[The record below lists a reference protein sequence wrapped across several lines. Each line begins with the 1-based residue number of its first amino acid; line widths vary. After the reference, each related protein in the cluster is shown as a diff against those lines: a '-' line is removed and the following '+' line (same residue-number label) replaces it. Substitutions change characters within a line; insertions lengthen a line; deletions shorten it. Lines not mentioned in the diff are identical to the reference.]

1 MVADGKV
8 GAAEFLGDGCGLE
21 SICLQAS
28 RKILCGVGFV
38 QYRLI
43 FELVE
48 LVNYAP
54 QPGVVLNGPRNTS
67 Q

>member
-1 MVADGKV
+1 MVENWKV

-28 RKILCGVGFV
+28 SRIPCGVGFV

-48 LVNYAP
+48 LINLRLAT
-54 QPGVVLNGPRNTS
+54 GS
-67 Q
+67 CIE